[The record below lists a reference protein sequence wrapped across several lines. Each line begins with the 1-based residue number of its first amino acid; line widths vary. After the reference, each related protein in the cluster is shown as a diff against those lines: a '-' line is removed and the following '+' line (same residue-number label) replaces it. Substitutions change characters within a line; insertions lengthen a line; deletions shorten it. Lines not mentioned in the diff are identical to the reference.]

1 MLMFGCS
8 GFCKMK
14 YLKPGSVKSSL
25 ACVQYIYHKLS
36 LLQSTKLIDD
46 NLSNQNSH
54 YKSINN
60 HFQINNMPTINTN
73 NLNPMNTSRLKSSQS
88 SSQSSKPED
97 ARSSRS
103 SSSSMTFSMDNTNAI
118 AYITNKKKLPEQKE
132 QIHKYNKFIEV
143 TYTFL
148 CTLFIVSYFLRFV
161 FSEDPKRMHGS
172 QSIGMIVATY
182 IVFCLILLLFM
193 VRLGASYFWC
203 KPMQYHQY
211 IDSKILK
218 QIVIDI
224 ESIIIV
230 VVGLL
235 FVVVDLVAPR
245 TSLSSADTGVLF
257 VELMTIVF
265 SDAQVNESRRF
276 TMFHAIVMTLVA
288 VGLGAVAV
296 FGLEDDAILFEMD
309 LSADNNNNTNQSSIS
324 SSNNVSYS
332 RNEVKRLLFL
342 QLVTVLLPGVYKIY
356 NNPHRIKLVFVE
368 KQVERW
374 EVMDPKTV
382 QFAKTQHMKAEL
394 KRLTS
399 QLRLVMKVEEETE
412 MRPQRLSGI
421 GGSCGTLGDSMY
433 STESPVNKRRGAVDI
448 RDAIVI
454 ARISDLTDTRSASE
468 SKRPQRLSG
477 ISKS

>member
-1 MLMFGCS
+1 
-8 GFCKMK
+8 
-14 YLKPGSVKSSL
+14 
-25 ACVQYIYHKLS
+25 
-36 LLQSTKLIDD
+36 
-46 NLSNQNSH
+46 
-54 YKSINN
+54 
-60 HFQINNMPTINTN
+60 MPTVNTS

-103 SSSSMTFSMDNTNAI
+103 SSASMTFSMDNANTI

-132 QIHKYNKFIEV
+132 QIHKYNKVIELS
-143 TYTFL
+143 YTFL

-161 FSEDPKRMHGS
+161 FSEDPKRIHKS
-172 QSIGMIVATY
+172 QPRSQPIGMIVATY

-224 ESIIIV
+224 ESMLTLLF
-230 VVGLL
+230 GLL

-309 LSADNNNNTNQSSIS
+309 LSADNNNNTNQSSTS

-332 RNEVKRLLFL
+332 RNEVKRLLFF

-421 GGSCGTLGDSMY
+421 GGSCGGSCGNLGDSMY